1 MRSLAKVRAESVG
14 SWGVQ
19 GTLGGTETVWVSPAP
34 DGVVDSSLQSGCHLL
49 HLRLSENMVSLT
61 YVWN

>member
-19 GTLGGTETVWVSPAP
+19 GGTETVWLSSAP

-49 HLRLSENMVSLT
+49 HLRLSENKVSLT